1 MRLAPDKKPPAARIV
16 VVGGGF
22 AGTNLVKA
30 LKGKLSAGAS
40 LTLVSDESYTC
51 FNPMLAEVVG
61 ASIFPEQVVAPI
73 REILRP
79 DDARHFVMGRVS
91 RIDLA
96 ERWLECDSLAG
107 PHRIAYDELVLT
119 VGNRARLDLI
129 PGMQQHALP
138 LKTMAS
144 RRSSS
149 RTRASAGWSRGMVRW
164 PPASSQPHASAPS
177 SEPSRQS

>member
-1 MRLAPDKKPPAARIV
+1 MTAARIV

-30 LKGKLSAGAS
+30 LKGKLPAGAS

-79 DDARHFVMGRVS
+79 DAMRHFVMGRVVP
-91 RIDLA
+91 RRPGRALA
-96 ERWLECDSLAG
+96 RVRLARRH
-107 PHRIAYDELVLT
+107 PPD
-119 VGNRARLDLI
+119 RL
-129 PGMQQHALP
+129 
-138 LKTMAS
+138 
-144 RRSSS
+144 
-149 RTRASAGWSRGMVRW
+149 
-164 PPASSQPHASAPS
+164 
-177 SEPSRQS
+177 